1 MGTWWKAI
9 GAIRKLLRIFAP
21 RHMGPLAIIL
31 LMVFATAV
39 VAPLLETIRV
49 FWRTRLLALV
59 PLAAF
64 LWLASFLPGVAAGDV
79 HQEAYPWVY
88 GLGFDLVFRLDGLA
102 LLFALLIAGIGTLI
116 VLYGGTYLK
125 RYPALPRFFTFLF
138 MFMGSMLGVVL
149 ADNIFALFV
158 FWELTS
164 LSSSLLIGF
173 RHGHRPTRKA
183 ALQALLVTA
192 TGGLALMAGLIL
204 ATTAQ
209 GSAVISDWEPG
220 GEALM
225 TSYYLVP
232 MLILVLLGAFTKSA
246 QWPFHFWL
254 PNAMAAPTP
263 VSAYLH
269 SATMVKAGVYLLAR
283 LSPHFGA
290 VPGWNEALLAFGGI
304 TMLLGVLWALVQ
316 TDLKKMLAYTTI
328 SALGLLVMA
337 LGMGTEAAVHGAL
350 VFLLAHACYKGALF
364 MVAGNV
370 DHGTGI
376 RHVGRLGG
384 LFGSM
389 RYTGIAAVLAA
400 FSMAGFPLFVG
411 FLGKELFYESALHH
425 PLFSLVLVSALFLT
439 GVAFAAL
446 ALVIGHKLFFGKGKL
461 IERVPHEV
469 QGGML
474 AGPLVLGMAGLLF
487 GVLPGFTL
495 EGLLSRAATVV
506 MPNAGGMD
514 LHLWH
519 GFTPVLGLSVLTLLM
534 GLVLY
539 RFTAAIRWR
548 STWAKVAGRV
558 GPEAFYDGSWE
569 RITMF
574 SRHFSAFI
582 QSGHLRYY
590 IMVILVTL
598 FVLALLPIWHYGL
611 FHPEHTF
618 AGVDAYE
625 WLLALVLVVS
635 VLATVAAPDR
645 LMAIAVLGVVG
656 YGVALF
662 FAIYGGTD
670 MAMTQFLVETLTL
683 IVFVYV
689 LWKLPNY
696 IKLTGGGHRFRDVTI
711 AVTGGVV
718 MTSIILL
725 VTDYPLVS
733 ELKLYYAQQS
743 YLLAKGRNVVNV
755 ILVDF
760 RALDT
765 MGEIAVLSIAGLGVM
780 ALAKLRLGKQPA
792 KPRPII
798 GPQRPKP

>member
-1 MGTWWKAI
+1 
-9 GAIRKLLRIFAP
+9 
-21 RHMGPLAIIL
+21 MGPLAIIL
-31 LMVFATAV
+31 LIVFATSI
-39 VAPLLETIRV
+39 VAPFLEPLHKR
-49 FWRTRLLALV
+49 WRTRLLALV

-64 LWLASFLPGVAAGDV
+64 AWFMARVPEVVAGSALS
-79 HQEAYPWVY
+79 ESYPWVN
-88 GLGFDLVFRLDGLA
+88 GLGFDFVFRLDGLS
-102 LLFALLIAGIGTLI
+102 LLFALLITGIGSLI
-116 VLYGGTYLK
+116 VLYGGTYLQ
-125 RYPALPRFFTFLF
+125 RYPGLPRFFTFLF
-138 MFMGSMLGVVL
+138 VFMGAMLGVVL

-164 LSSSLLIGF
+164 LSSYLLIGF
-173 RHGHRPTRKA
+173 RHGHAPTRKA

-209 GSAVISDWEPG
+209 GSPVISAWVPG
-220 GEALM
+220 GEALL
-225 TSYYLVP
+225 TSPYLGP
-232 MLILVLLGAFTKSA
+232 MLVLVLLGAFTKSA

-283 LSPHFGA
+283 MSPHFGGL
-290 VPGWNEALLAFGGI
+290 PGWNEALMVFGGI
-304 TMLLGVLWALVQ
+304 TMLLGATWALVQ
-316 TDLKKMLAYTTI
+316 NDLKKVLAYTTI

-337 LGMGTEAAVHGAL
+337 LGVGTTLAVQGAL

-370 DHGTGI
+370 DHGTGS
-376 RHVGRLGG
+376 RNVDKLGG
-384 LFGSM
+384 LFKAM
-389 RYTGIAAVLAA
+389 PRTGFAAVLAA
-400 FSMAGFPLFVG
+400 FSMAGFPFFVG
-411 FLGKELFYESALHH
+411 FLGKELLYEATMHH
-425 PLFSLVLVSALFLT
+425 EGARWLLTGALFLT

-446 ALVIGHKLFFGKGKL
+446 ALVIGYKLFFGAAGDAAPKA
-461 IERVPHEV
+461 HEV
-469 QGGML
+469 HWGMVIGPVLLALTGLL
-474 AGPLVLGMAGLLF
+474 AGAFPHITVQ
-487 GVLPGFTL
+487 GVLAAAAGAVKADAAAL
-495 EGLLSRAATVV
+495 E
-506 MPNAGGMD
+506 

-519 GFTPVLGLSVLTLLM
+519 GFTPVLGLSMFTLLGGWM
-534 GLVLY
+534 LY
-539 RFTAAIRWR
+539 RTSAVIRR
-548 STWAKVAGRV
+548 RRGWAREAGRV
-558 GPEAFYDGSWE
+558 GPEAIYDLVWE
-569 RITMF
+569 CITGF
-574 SRHFSAFI
+574 SMRFAAFV

-611 FHPEHTF
+611 FHPKHSF
-618 AGVDAYE
+618 AGVDPYE
-625 WLLALVLVVS
+625 WLLALVVAVS
-635 VLATVAAPDR
+635 VVATVAAPDR

-656 YGVALF
+656 YGVAMF

-696 IKLTGGGHRFRDVTI
+696 IQLTGGGHRFRDITI

-718 MTSIILL
+718 MTTIILL

-733 ELKLYYAQQS
+733 ELKLYYAENS

-765 MGEIAVLSIAGLGVM
+765 LGEITVLGIAGLGVL
-780 ALAKLRLGKQPA
+780 ALSKLKLGKAPA
-792 KPRPII
+792 KARPVVE
-798 GPQRPKP
+798 PKARKR